1 MASYSAYEGVD
12 QGTGTLKEVLIK
24 EDVSDLISNLF
35 PLDTPLQQVLERVA
49 MNNVFMEFPVDTFS
63 TIFRSSTQVGN
74 ATAANPGVLTSSG
87 ILAKPEGYTFTTST
101 PSYPARLRGVAE
113 IQGRQFAVTDTL
125 RALDQYAIDDRY
137 NYEALKVT
145 QNVVNDFEHSFWW
158 SKGSTVN
165 ATDLDSDAGATEIYN
180 ARQTQGLMYWI
191 LKTGLERSKS
201 GAFGALGKG
210 TEANSFVDG
219 NGNEY
224 GDLAAGTGNEAMNIG
239 AMTWAYD
246 ANGAAL
252 DQSMF
257 KEQLM
262 GKWYTMTGRQAGAM
276 GFASPRVKNLFSQ
289 FALSI
294 NGQINERTIE
304 AASKRVVD
312 TVDWYETDYGV
323 VSINM
328 SRYLALPGVT
338 FTVANTVS
346 TTVAA
351 EECLIFIKPE
361 YYKIGVVRGVTFSP
375 LAKTGDFETA
385 LIRGEQAL
393 LCRNPQAGVGL
404 VNCIP

>member
-1 MASYSAYEGVD
+1 MASYTAYEGVD
-12 QGTGTLKEVLIK
+12 TTVGLLREVLIK

-35 PLDTPLQQVLERVA
+35 PLDTPLQQVLERVP
-49 MNNVFMEFPVDTFS
+49 MNNVFMEFPVDTFT
-63 TIFRSSTQVGN
+63 TIFRSSAQVGN
-74 ATAANPGVLTSSG
+74 TAVGQPELLTTGG
-87 ILAKPEGYTFTTST
+87 ILAKPEGYTYTTST
-101 PSYPARLRGVAE
+101 PNYPARLKGVAE

-158 SKGSTVN
+158 SKGQAPTG
-165 ATDLDSDAGATEIYN
+165 TDLDSTGGEVYN

-191 LKTGLERSKS
+191 LKTGLERSKV
-201 GAFGALGKG
+201 GTAGALGNC
-210 TEANSFVDG
+210 TTAASFTDG
-219 NGNEY
+219 HGNEF
-224 GDLAAGTGNEAMNIG
+224 GTNSPALCAGAG
-239 AMTWAYD
+239 TWAYD

-252 DQSMF
+252 DQGMF

-289 FALSI
+289 FALSV

-338 FTVANTVS
+338 FTVSNTGPIT

-361 YYKIGVVRGVTFSP
+361 YYKIGVVRGITFSP